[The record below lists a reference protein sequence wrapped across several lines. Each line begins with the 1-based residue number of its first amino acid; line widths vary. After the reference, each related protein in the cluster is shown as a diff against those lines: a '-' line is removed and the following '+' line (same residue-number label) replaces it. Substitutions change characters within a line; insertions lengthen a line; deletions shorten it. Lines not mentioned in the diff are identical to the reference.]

1 MARQVRLPQIS
12 QGLLGQY
19 AQAKGQAGSAL
30 ARAGGDVAQQLGKI
44 LRDNKAKKDEMALK
58 EKIRQ
63 EEGAFKLQKFQAE
76 NANKAKDLLMKDKEF
91 QRKVEADK
99 ATAEYRAKKEAR
111 EQAESV
117 EAVAIDAETSAQ
129 IGVPEGTMMQP
140 KNIATAKNNATR
152 LKMDKDRIAKDKTFD
167 ADMNKLKKSKLRA
180 DIDRVRLGNVST
192 RVAGIGIQNE
202 EIKRGVETG
211 EITNSE
217 ANDMYRKNYLQIQ
230 DLLRNAGV
238 NLPKIKMSSINSATW
253 GEIFSSIVDKIT
265 PGSKTKPK
273 AGTYEEVLGNINA

>member
-76 NANKAKDLLMKDKEF
+76 NANKINDLMIKGGRLEETKK
-91 QRKVEADK
+91 KNEADLK
-99 ATAEYRAKKEAR
+99 IAQAKEKR
-111 EQAESV
+111 EQGETTPSIP
-117 EAVAIDAETSAQ
+117 IDAETSAQ
-129 IGVPEGTMMQP
+129 IGVPEGTLMQP
-140 KNIATAKNNATR
+140 NNITRAKNNATR

-192 RVAGIGIQNE
+192 RVAGIGVQNE
-202 EIKRGVETG
+202 EIDRLDKTG
-211 EITNSE
+211 EITSSE
-217 ANDMYRKNYLQIQ
+217 ANDMRRKNYLQIQ